1 MGLMWILIIGG
12 LVSVV
17 AASVWLGFLPPP
29 HATTLIRISGGQL
42 QVSRGGLKAH
52 AKLDVSEILHDA
64 GVSHGFIAI
73 TRHNRV
79 SFSRRIPAT
88 VHQGLR
94 NVLLNQWI

>member
-1 MGLMWILIIGG
+1 MDLMWFLIMGG

-17 AASVWLGFLPPP
+17 AASIWLGFLPPP

-42 QVSRGGLKAH
+42 HATKGGLKANT
-52 AKLDVSEILHDA
+52 KQDVSEILRDA

-79 SFSRRIPAT
+79 TFSRRIPAT
-88 VHQGLR
+88 VHQRLR

>member
-1 MGLMWILIIGG
+1 MDFMWTLIIGG

-42 QVSRGGLKAH
+42 YVTRGGLKAH
-52 AKLDVSEILHDA
+52 AKQDVSEILRDA

-73 TRHNRV
+73 ARRNRV
-79 SFSRRIPAT
+79 TFSRRIPTT
-88 VHQGLR
+88 VHQRLR